1 MKEVLTIRIPTN
13 LKENYKTVCEE
24 SLNST
29 MTQNITSH
37 IKNTVAQESNNLIE
51 QQQHMNQIRNFNTAP
66 VR

>member
-1 MKEVLTIRIPTN
+1 MKEALTIRIPTN

-24 SLNST
+24 NNLT

-37 IKNTVAQESNNLIE
+37 IKNTVAQESSNLIE
-51 QQQHMNQIRNFNTAP
+51 QQQNMNQIRSFNTSAP